1 MKKVIQPRLFDWNT
15 ARTGMVELFPAV
27 WIAAEA
33 ITSPDVEVRLDG
45 LTTLEETNAA
55 YYSPLVAY
63 LVASRLVDPDLKM
76 RARVIGLLGDVIQ
89 TIDIDPE
96 ISQEVRQHVAAYLSQ
111 IRTRQ
116 ILYILQALAY
126 DSSIDNQV
134 IVVMKECSQAGE
146 YLAGILADR
155 QLPLNIRKLS
165 AYLVGEIGYLD
176 AIPTLEKLQA
186 RLEVRAEGQQYMPF
200 HIQEQ
205 SEDNQL
211 LPEVQKA
218 LTKLQA
224 P

>member
-1 MKKVIQPRLFDWNT
+1 
-15 ARTGMVELFPAV
+15 
-27 WIAAEA
+27 
-33 ITSPDVEVRLDG
+33 
-45 LTTLEETNAA
+45 
-55 YYSPLVAY
+55 
-63 LVASRLVDPDLKM
+63 
-76 RARVIGLLGDVIQ
+76 
-89 TIDIDPE
+89 
-96 ISQEVRQHVAAYLSQ
+96 
-111 IRTRQ
+111 
-116 ILYILQALAY
+116 
-126 DSSIDNQV
+126 
-134 IVVMKECSQAGE
+134 MKECSQAGE

-211 LPEVQKA
+211 LPEVQNA